1 MLIKASLFYWTSIL
15 HIKNKYHMRINEE
28 FIENVEDDDLLQS
41 SEETPEFGGSYD
53 IVIYINLWNDSM
65 IKDVVSRRVMKFLS
79 ATPAVSSAERLEV
92 VYNYKDGFDHIQTS
106 DYDYKCFNTF
116 A

>member
-1 MLIKASLFYWTSIL
+1 M
-15 HIKNKYHMRINEE
+15 
-28 FIENVEDDDLLQS
+28 
-41 SEETPEFGGSYD
+41 
-53 IVIYINLWNDSM
+53 VIYIDLWTDSRN
-65 IKDVVSRRVMKFLS
+65 KDVISRRVMKFLS

-116 A
+116 S